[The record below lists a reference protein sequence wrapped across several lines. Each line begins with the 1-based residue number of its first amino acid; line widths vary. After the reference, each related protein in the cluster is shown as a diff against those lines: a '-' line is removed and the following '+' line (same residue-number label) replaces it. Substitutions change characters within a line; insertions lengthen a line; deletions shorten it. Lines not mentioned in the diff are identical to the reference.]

1 MNENNKIKLQLD
13 LDEEQLEA
21 KMDLMNEKAKK
32 LVSLL
37 KEANSLLDELTSKR
51 G

>member
-13 LDEEQLEA
+13 LDEAQLEA
-21 KMDLMNEKAKK
+21 KMDVMNKKAEK

-51 G
+51 S

>member
-21 KMDLMNEKAKK
+21 KMDVMNEKAEK

-51 G
+51 S

>member
-21 KMDLMNEKAKK
+21 KMDVMNKKAEK

-51 G
+51 S